1 MLAAPQNI
9 ACSQLQGVGPKTLE
23 RLHKIN
29 LFRVQDLLFH
39 LPIRYEDRTKISP
52 IRKLKVGEY
61 AAIVGTIIANKVVR
75 YGRSMLYCTLQD
87 ISGQL
92 QICFFNFNKQ
102 KLQFKLLPGIKLYCY
117 GELRW
122 VGNTPTMVHP
132 EYKILAPNEEPPVA
146 KNLTP
151 VYPTTDGLSQFVLR
165 KLITQAINIAVK
177 NKNLFEYFPVM
188 LLQQL
193 NFPNLIEA
201 LSFVHQPPA
210 HLNTEAAMSR
220 EHPMRQRLIFEELLA
235 QQLSLLE
242 LRLVAKTHEAIA
254 LPWKEDFTAKFLAA
268 LPFTLT
274 NAQLRVIKEIAS
286 DLAKPKPMLRL
297 LQGDVGCGKTIVA
310 ALTVAQ
316 AVNHGYQAAILA
328 PTEILAEQH
337 FKNITH
343 LLEPFGIN
351 VVLLSGKIKG
361 KKRDLTV
368 QAIADGSTQ
377 AIVGTHAIFQEKI
390 KFNHLALVIIDE
402 QHRFGVHQ
410 RAQLRDKGFKDDKY
424 PHQLIMT
431 ATPIPRTLAMAVYAD
446 LDCSIID
453 ELPKGRAQITTIV
466 VSNRRRLEVLAH
478 IRSNCQEGKQ
488 AYWVCP
494 LIEESENLQCQAAE
508 TLAKELVIA
517 LPELRIGLVHGR
529 KSSEQKEKIM
539 AEFAAHKIDL
549 LVATTVIEVGVDV
562 PNASLMI
569 IENAERLG
577 LVQIHQLRG
586 RVGRGTIASF
596 CVLLYQSPLS
606 MQARQRLLLARD
618 TNDGFVLARKDLEMR
633 GAGEVLGTKQTG
645 LLQMRIADLISDQ
658 HLIPRVQEVAVLLLR
673 EYRSVAE
680 AVVERWV
687 GSKEKYGDVV

>member
-1 MLAAPQNI
+1 MITDPQNI
-9 ACSQLQGVGPKTLE
+9 LCNQLQGVGPKTLE

-39 LPIRYEDRTKISP
+39 LPSRYEDRTKISL

-61 AAIVGTIIANKVVR
+61 AAITGAIIENKIVGR
-75 YGRSMLYCTLQD
+75 GRLMLYCTLQD
-87 ISGQL
+87 ISGKL
-92 QICFFNFNKQ
+92 QVCFFNFNKQ
-102 KLQFKLLPGIKLYCY
+102 RLQFKLEPGIKLYCY
-117 GELRW
+117 GELRF

-132 EYKILAPNEEPPVA
+132 EYKILAQDEEPPVA

-177 NKNLFEYFPVM
+177 NKNEFEYFPAA

-193 NFPNLIEA
+193 NFPNLIDA

-210 HLNTEAAMSR
+210 HLNTEVVVNR
-220 EHPMRQRLIFEELLA
+220 KHPMRRRLIFEELLA

-254 LPWKEDFTAKFLAA
+254 LPWSEDFTAKFLAT

-274 NAQLRVIKEIAS
+274 NAQLRVIKEIAK
-286 DLAKPKPMLRL
+286 DLALAKPMLRL

-310 ALTVAQ
+310 ALTIAQ
-316 AVNHGYQAAILA
+316 AIKHGYQAAIMA

-337 FKNITH
+337 FRNISQ
-343 LLEPFGIN
+343 LLEPFKIN

-361 KKRDLTV
+361 KSRDIIV

-377 AIVGTHAIFQEKI
+377 VIVGTHAIFQEKI

-410 RAQLRDKGFKDDKY
+410 RSQLRDKGFKNNKY

-431 ATPIPRTLAMAVYAD
+431 ATPIPRTLAMAIYAD

-453 ELPKGRAQITTIV
+453 ELPKGRAQVTTIV
-466 VSNRRRLEVLAH
+466 VSNGRRLEVLAH
-478 IRSNCQEGKQ
+478 VRSNCQTGKQ

-508 TLAKELVIA
+508 TLAKDLIIS

-529 KSSEQKEKIM
+529 LSSEQKEKIM

-562 PNASLMI
+562 PNASLII

-586 RVGRGTIASF
+586 RVGRGIVASF

-606 MQARQRLLLARD
+606 QQARQRLLLLRD
-618 TNDGFVLARKDLEMR
+618 SNDGFILARKDLEMR
-633 GAGEVLGTKQTG
+633 GAGEVLGTRQTG

-658 HLIPRVQEVAVLLLR
+658 HLIPEVQKVALLLLR
-673 EYRSVAE
+673 EYRSVVE
-680 AVVERWV
+680 AVVERWI
-687 GSKEKYGDVV
+687 GSKEKYGDVI